1 MSVVFMETMDSMDLL
16 KNTDYAR
23 QITSIQKKNGVAYSV
38 VLSSGGTDHLVFDRL
53 DSNRKRVGFIVCY
66 PYDGVMGP
74 VCRNLQTAYCRTR
87 NIKNSKTKEKQQG
100 R

>member
-1 MSVVFMETMDSMDLL
+1 MSVVFNETINSMDLL

-38 VLSSGGTDHLVFDRL
+38 VLGSGGMDHLVFDLL
-53 DSNRKRVGFIVCY
+53 DSNHKRVGFIVCY
-66 PYDGVMGP
+66 PDAGVMGP
-74 VCRNLQTAYCRTR
+74 VCRNLQTASHRTR
-87 NIKNSKTKEKQQG
+87 NIINSRTKEKQQG